1 MGHAGD
7 RCPQESS
14 WREDNY
20 RVSNGDQVSCVT
32 ALAMKRG
39 KSVDFTAAASAG
51 RSIAI
56 KSRANPKADA
66 AMAVLLLGGPTP
78 NGYAARRTSFN
89 ATLSFAFR
97 FLTR

>member
-1 MGHAGD
+1 MLTLTERDLEFLASL
-7 RCPQESS
+7 SS
-14 WREDNY
+14 CWRRRYFNEIARLLSEDDT
-20 RVSNGDQVSCVT
+20 R
-32 ALAMKRG
+32 A
-39 KSVDFTAAASAG
+39 AG
-51 RSIAI
+51 RLLDAGQE

-66 AMAVLLLGGPTP
+66 AMAVLLLGVPTP

>member
-1 MGHAGD
+1 MKASLAVPKADAG
-7 RCPQESS
+7 EK
-14 WREDNY
+14 E
-20 RVSNGDQVSCVT
+20 
-32 ALAMKRG
+32 
-39 KSVDFTAAASAG
+39 
-51 RSIAI
+51 
-56 KSRANPKADA
+56 SRANPKVDA